1 MKAQLIGR
9 KWNKGMATL
18 EILMAF
24 AILILCMSAVIL
36 VVFGNQSMAVDSE
49 TNNEAISKAQA
60 LLEEAR
66 ADSREDFASV
76 ETSSIENDDIYQKQ
90 IIVDPF
96 ATTACS
102 KQVEAKITWTT
113 EANRP
118 QNINFFSRVV
128 NIPEALAL
136 GGDCPAVPPG
146 PGFTIGG
153 ELNMGSEKT
162 NGLDVFNKKVFIAL
176 QDSPGLAFVDVTDYT
191 NPFQIINGYNVGSE
205 VNDIDVAKDSDT
217 GKVYAYIV
225 KETATN
231 QLQIIDVTDV
241 DNPTFIRNI
250 NLPEVEG
257 SSEPEGYRVY
267 YYKERLYVTTKETA
281 GPELHI
287 FDVSD
292 PTANPLPKFGT
303 KNLNRTVNDIIVT
316 DQNIGG
322 TNYTVAY
329 MAADSNL
336 KEVGVFDV
344 TTAGVA
350 NEMYSLNMTGSADA
364 YSVFFSSVS
373 KLLYIGRQT
382 NSAEEFF
389 AFDATNSFTALTEK
403 AKKEVGENPMGLR
416 IVGTYAYMVT
426 NDSNEDFQTY
436 NADPTTNLSHI
447 RTYNASN
454 KGTGIDYEDQ
464 FIYETL
470 EQGSVLLQIYYV
482 P

>member
-1 MKAQLIGR
+1 M
-9 KWNKGMATL
+9 
-18 EILMAF
+18 
-24 AILILCMSAVIL
+24 
-36 VVFGNQSMAVDSE
+36 
-49 TNNEAISKAQA
+49 
-60 LLEEAR
+60 
-66 ADSREDFASV
+66 
-76 ETSSIENDDIYQKQ
+76 
-90 IIVDPF
+90 
-96 ATTACS
+96 
-102 KQVEAKITWTT
+102 
-113 EANRP
+113 
-118 QNINFFSRVV
+118 
-128 NIPEALAL
+128 
-136 GGDCPAVPPG
+136 PPG

-205 VNDIDVAKDSDT
+205 VNDIDVAKDPDT

-250 NLPEVEG
+250 NLPEVGG

-426 NDSNEDFQTY
+426 NDNNRIFKLTMLIQQQIF
-436 NADPTTNLSHI
+436 HI
-447 RTYNASN
+447 FEHTMHQI
-454 KGTGIDYEDQ
+454 KGQ
-464 FIYETL
+464 
-470 EQGSVLLQIYYV
+470 V
-482 P
+482 